1 MNKHKKTKDTTH
13 LRGVAVILTMLLFLT
28 GCTESNNPFSPE
40 KSEPTVTVDDLNIS
54 MKYAESYDETSMYFS
69 RRWPKKITEGFA
81 KTMVEGGEIML
92 DYERTR
98 KTIAYDEEGY
108 LYTFTE
114 FLEGDTRMNMPESIH
129 EIVKHKKPAEDINK
143 DPIVRIEFSK
153 GILKHIGKSGKII
166 SQHSFN
172 PEDFRL
178 DDESLERLDSLN
190 NESSGNNEH
199 VSNSINQLHA
209 SGLQYEIIND
219 VYADITE
226 SNVTEK
232 SSDISKYKYRIDLR
246 TGNKIEEVAYDIQN
260 RPVTYKISN
269 FINVNGRQ
277 VLQRKLFYEYG
288 MLNDNWEIVER
299 KVVTRINHQIITN

>member
-1 MNKHKKTKDTTH
+1 MFQIRSTNYTH
-13 LRGVAVILTMLLFLT
+13 LVLMQ
-28 GCTESNNPFSPE
+28 NN
-40 KSEPTVTVDDLNIS
+40 
-54 MKYAESYDETSMYFS
+54 
-69 RRWPKKITEGFA
+69 
-81 KTMVEGGEIML
+81 
-92 DYERTR
+92 
-98 KTIAYDEEGY
+98 
-108 LYTFTE
+108 
-114 FLEGDTRMNMPESIH
+114 H
-129 EIVKHKKPAEDINK
+129 
-143 DPIVRIEFSK
+143 
-153 GILKHIGKSGKII
+153 
-166 SQHSFN
+166 
-172 PEDFRL
+172 
-178 DDESLERLDSLN
+178 
-190 NESSGNNEH
+190 
-199 VSNSINQLHA
+199 
-209 SGLQYEIIND
+209 D